1 MEDRL
6 YEHQLFYGLAM
17 RKETLGNTG
26 TLVSELCLGTM
37 YFGTKTDQAQSEKLL
52 DLFVQNGG
60 NFIDTSNNYS
70 FWMDKGTGDESE
82 TVLGNWLKRSGMRN
96 KVVLATK
103 CGARPVDYAGD
114 LDSVKLEGLS
124 YNTIIKAVEDSL
136 KRLQTDYIDVL
147 YGHIDFM
154 EYPIEERLKAFS
166 LLKEQGKIRF
176 AGTSNTQ
183 AWRVAESQMYSHH
196 KGHIAYRCVQQKYS
210 FLRPKH
216 NADFWVQKL
225 LNEEMMDYASN
236 HKDMSIVA
244 YSTLLSGWYG
254 KSEAILPEEYA
265 TEDNRLRLLALEEVA
280 NRKSCSMNQV
290 VLAWIMA
297 HTPKIIPLIS
307 ASKTVQLEES
317 IKSVECTLSKEEFHF
332 LSNSGI

>member
-1 MEDRL
+1 MEDCL
-6 YEHQLFYGLAM
+6 YEHQLFYGLDM
-17 RKETLGNTG
+17 QRETLGNTG

-60 NFIDTSNNYS
+60 NFMDTSNNYS
-70 FWMDKGTGDESE
+70 FWIDHGTGDESE
-82 TVLGNWLKRSGMRN
+82 KALGKWFKRSGVRD

-103 CGARPVDYAGD
+103 CGARPTYYAGD
-114 LDSVKLEGLS
+114 MNTIKLEGLS
-124 YNTIIKAVEDSL
+124 YDTIIKAVEDSL
-136 KRLQTDYIDVL
+136 RRLQTDYIDVL

-154 EYPIEERLKAFS
+154 EYPIDERLKAFT

-183 AWRVAESQMYSHH
+183 AWRVAESQMYSRDKDHVPYH
-196 KGHIAYRCVQQKYS
+196 FVQQKYS

-216 NADFWVQKL
+216 NADFWIQKL
-225 LNEEMMDYASN
+225 LDEEMMSYASN
-236 HKDMSIVA
+236 NQDVTLVA
-244 YSTLLSGWYG
+244 YSTLLSGFYG
-254 KSEAILPEEYA
+254 KSETALPEEYA
-265 TEDNRLRLLALEEVA
+265 TEDNRLRLLALQEVA
-280 NRKSCSMNQV
+280 NRKSCTMNQV

-307 ASKTVQLEES
+307 ASKTAQLEES
-317 IKSVECTLSKEEFHF
+317 IKSVDCKLSKEEFHF